1 MGEDLK
7 KLQLFD
13 KKLREHRVDVLAIL
27 QQNGID
33 NDISLRS
40 IKELKEK
47 NHNAYLNV
55 IQIVYEDEQPAN
67 AGGFGGWV
75 QNIGSGLGYAL
86 DMMFNGGS
94 VQSQEQQRLAMQ
106 REIDYQRQ
114 MEKAKRQQIYLVFSV
129 VVLIILAVVFI
140 AIFAKKKK

>member
-7 KLQLFD
+7 ILQLFD
-13 KKLREHRVDVLAIL
+13 KRLREHRAEVLAIL

-55 IQIVYEDEQPAN
+55 IQIVYEEDYPAN

-106 REIDYQRQ
+106 RELDYQRQ
-114 MEKAKRQQIYLVFSV
+114 VEKAKRQQIYLVFSV

>member
-27 QQNGID
+27 QNNGID

-55 IQIVYEDEQPAN
+55 IQIVYEEDYPAN